1 MTSEEKIDY
10 WVDLSDYDLESAEV
24 MLFGKRYLYVGFL
37 CHQAIEKIL
46 KGCYTK
52 LKEETPPFTHDLPY
66 LAVKGD
72 FYELFSQAQKEFMD
86 EIEPLNI
93 KTRYPDYKKEVVKK
107 LTYERCVTLLEQ
119 TKILQQWIKKTIL

>member
-10 WVDLSDYDLESAEV
+10 WVDLSDYDLESAGV
-24 MLFGKRYLYVGFL
+24 MLSGKRYLYVGFL
-37 CHQAIEKIL
+37 CHQTIEKIL

-66 LAVKGD
+66 LAVKGG
-72 FYELFSQAQKEFMD
+72 FYDLFSQGQKEFID

-93 KTRYPDYKKEVVKK
+93 KTRYPDYKKEVAKG
-107 LTYERCVTLLEQ
+107 LTYERCVELLEQ
-119 TKILQQWIKKTIL
+119 TKILQQWIKETIL